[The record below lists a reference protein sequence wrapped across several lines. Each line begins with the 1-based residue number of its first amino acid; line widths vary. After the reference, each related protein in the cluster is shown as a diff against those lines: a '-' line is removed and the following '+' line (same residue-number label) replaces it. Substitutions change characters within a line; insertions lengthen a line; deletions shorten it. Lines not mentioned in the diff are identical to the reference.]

1 MAQRNTCVVHEN
13 EIGTTVIKSA
23 IAIHREL
30 GPGLFET
37 VYEVVLAHELKARGL
52 EVQRQVPIPI
62 KYKSITFDEGFR
74 ADVLIN
80 RQVLLELKSVQAISP
95 AHKKQMQ
102 TYLKLTGCRLGYLL
116 NFGAALMKHGIVRA
130 VNGLSDQ
137 EKTKTPRL
145 RVSARVSEIRDRLP
159 LILPQS

>member
-1 MAQRNTCVVHEN
+1 MHEN
-13 EIGTTVIKSA
+13 EIGTIVIESA

-62 KYKSITFDEGFR
+62 QYKSITFDEGFR

-80 RQVLLELKSVQAISP
+80 HQVLLELKSVQAISP
-95 AHKKQMQ
+95 AHKKQIQ

-116 NFGAALMKHGIVRA
+116 NFGAALMKDGIVRA

-137 EKTKTPRL
+137 
-145 RVSARVSEIRDRLP
+145 
-159 LILPQS
+159 